1 MLLMDPTSRE
11 YLSALMDGELAAEP
25 TRFLLRRL
33 DHDPELGATW
43 SRWHLI
49 RACLASDSARMSAQ
63 QTDNDFA
70 AHVAAVL
77 QTEPT
82 PQARPRHWAR
92 YVGGGAIAAS
102 VAVAA
107 LMLNVPGSRTDAPAA
122 VAESRP
128 APSSPAPVSAVVT
141 SPGGATLTADAVTP
155 PWLLARQPTVLG
167 AQPASA
173 NMVYGTGLM
182 QPDYLRRATYAR
194 DAALPYAS
202 SVQADQSGL
211 PFSIVLLPVP
221 SSSSGAPASRR

>member
-1 MLLMDPTSRE
+1 MDPTSRE
-11 YLSALMDGELAAEP
+11 DLSALMDGELAAEP

-70 AHVAAVL
+70 ARVAAAL
-77 QTEPT
+77 ETDEA
-82 PQARPRHWAR
+82 PQARFRHWGR

-107 LMLNVPGSRTDAPAA
+107 LMLNVPGPRGDAPTPVAQTQSAPNSVAATSLANASAPAA
-122 VAESRP
+122 NP
-128 APSSPAPVSAVVT
+128 AN
-141 SPGGATLTADAVTP
+141 P
-155 PWLLARQPTVLG
+155 PWLLSRQPTVLS

-173 NMVYGTGLM
+173 NVVYGTGLM

-194 DAALPYAS
+194 DAVLPYAS
-202 SVQADQSGL
+202 SLQTGQSGL
-211 PFSIVLLPVP
+211 PFSIVLLPRP
-221 SSSSGAPASRR
+221 PSSGASTARH

>member
-1 MLLMDPTSRE
+1 MDPTSRE
-11 YLSALMDGELAAEP
+11 DLSALMDGELATEP

-33 DHDPELGATW
+33 DHDPEMGATW

-70 AHVAAVL
+70 ARVAASL

-82 PQARPRHWAR
+82 QQVRPRRWAR

-107 LMLNVPGSRTDAPAA
+107 LMLNVSGPRVDAPTA
-122 VAESRP
+122 VAQNHL
-128 APSSPAPVSAVVT
+128 APRSAIAT
-141 SPGGATLTADAVTP
+141 SLADATP
-155 PWLLARQPTVLG
+155 TPNTGTPTWLLARQPTVFG

-173 NMVYGTGLM
+173 NVVYGAGLM

-202 SVQADQSGL
+202 SFQVDPSGM
-211 PFSIVLLPVP
+211 PFSIVLLPEPPP
-221 SSSSGAPASRR
+221 SSGSASRH